1 MKSALNSFG
10 PVVVQNESAAVVDP
24 TGSRAALRPLSER
37 AGAASRTLAKRPL
50 SLEGAVLAVIDN
62 KAGNRQLTGPLVEAL
77 RKRIT
82 FADVIRIEKDTVN
95 VPPRAKDWAEVA
107 ARATAG
113 ITLFGA

>member
-1 MKSALNSFG
+1 MASVLNQFG
-10 PVVVQNESAAVVDP
+10 PVVVQNEAAAVIDP
-24 TGSRAALRPLSER
+24 TGSRTALRSLSDR
-37 AGAASRTLAKRPL
+37 AGAASRTLARRPV

-62 KAGNRQLTGPLVEAL
+62 KAGNRQLTEPLVAAL
-77 RKRIT
+77 RKRIA
-82 FADVIRIEKDTVN
+82 FAEVIRIEKDTVN

>member
-1 MKSALNSFG
+1 MKSALNNFG
-10 PVVVQNESAAVVDP
+10 PVVVQDESAAVVDP
-24 TGSRAALRPLSER
+24 TGNSSALRPLSER
-37 AGAASRTLAKRPL
+37 SDAAKRSFAARPAKL
-50 SLEGAVLAVIDN
+50 DGGVLAVIDN
-62 KAGNRQLTGPLVEAL
+62 KAGNRQLVEPLVAAL
-77 RKRIT
+77 RKRLP